1 MKNVIRILVVALIL
15 CALVSVASADMKSAY
30 TVSSVYLV
38 DAVGWNF
45 VEDVTL
51 VLNDDTNYTLVYK
64 EDIFGTTDPGI
75 KGNKICA
82 YFGTYTCAPA
92 ADGVAAHLDIT
103 LDTVDRIYV
112 EQHEKAYGRQEVV
125 NYPAVLDTANWSD
138 DYSETVAMCS
148 AEEFL
153 AEYAPNAQGMTIT
166 VEDLLLDIDDIELS
180 TKIVALPFEMPWAAD
195 APAVPLSINR

>member
-1 MKNVIRILVVALIL
+1 MKNVIRTLVVALIL

-82 YFGTYTCAPA
+82 YFGTYTSAPA
-92 ADGVAAHLDIT
+92 ADGAAAHLDIT
-103 LDTVDRIYV
+103 LDTVERIYM
-112 EQHEKAYGRQEVV
+112 EQHEKAYGRQEIV
-125 NYPAVLDTANWSD
+125 NYPAVLDTANWTD
-138 DYSETVAMCS
+138 DYSEVVAMCT
-148 AEEFL
+148 ADEFL

-166 VEDLLLDIDDIELS
+166 VEDILLDIDDIELS
-180 TKIVALPFEMPWAAD
+180 TKIVALPFEMPWSAED
-195 APAVPLSINR
+195 AGVPLAIAR

>member
-1 MKNVIRILVVALIL
+1 MKNVIRILVAALIL
-15 CALVSVASADMKSAY
+15 CALVSVASASVQSVY
-30 TVSSVYLV
+30 TVSSVYNV

-51 VLNDDTNYTLVYK
+51 VLNDDTNYTLIYK

-82 YFGTYTCAPA
+82 YFGTYTSAPA
-92 ADGVAAHLDIT
+92 ADGAAAHLDIT
-103 LDTVDRIYV
+103 LDTVERIYM
-112 EQHEKAYGRQEVV
+112 EQHEKAYGRQEIV

-138 DYSETVAMCS
+138 DYSEVVAMCTS
-148 AEEFL
+148 DEFL

-166 VEDLLLDIDDIELS
+166 VEDILLDIDDIELS
-180 TKIVALPFEMPWAAD
+180 TKIVALPFEMPWD
-195 APAVPLSINR
+195 MTAPVVPLNIAR